1 MPAPDASQR
10 SDGTTA
16 LGKAELLP
24 DWITPELCERVAGIR
39 RKVWEKQNRGIQL
52 ECLKASTLQHAEGNY
67 SQDEG
72 ALRNIREHLDYIF
85 EGVGTARGDI
95 EIPMRIRKL
104 LNVTPCVFTMYPGLG
119 GHESL
124 SQYDIVLSGRYSEV
138 QSRAEVDLRSQLTR
152 SASSRISL
160 PLAVSNMRAAIG
172 EQLAEEMVSLGL
184 IPIFHRFRRPTRA
197 DDVDTESPS
206 VQSQTEAD
214 TEKFEWLRRFGDR
227 AYFSCGTREDSIS
240 FTKRLIQE
248 GAAGVCVDVAIGN
261 SLATAATV
269 CVLRDFIDQ
278 GGFQCQI
285 IAGNVDSAEGYLLLA
300 LAGADCIKV
309 GIGPGSACTTRVLT
323 RAGSGQ
329 GSALMDVARAR
340 FMLGADGPP
349 FIADG
354 GIEGPGDALTALAL
368 GAHSVMI
375 GKLAARSKESGGL
388 KRTINDREHVWYF
401 GEASWWAR
409 KYEQGGVRDGYGVE
423 GKAEWLPV
431 QSSFR
436 EVFQEFKGGLT
447 NAFPYYDVR
456 TVDALHEKFCI
467 PQQLCRVI
475 LGSTT
480 GIHRA
485 AAGTARESG
494 TRLA

>member
-1 MPAPDASQR
+1 
-10 SDGTTA
+10 
-16 LGKAELLP
+16 
-24 DWITPELCERVAGIR
+24 
-39 RKVWEKQNRGIQL
+39 
-52 ECLKASTLQHAEGNY
+52 
-67 SQDEG
+67 
-72 ALRNIREHLDYIF
+72 
-85 EGVGTARGDI
+85 
-95 EIPMRIRKL
+95 
-104 LNVTPCVFTMYPGLG
+104 
-119 GHESL
+119 
-124 SQYDIVLSGRYSEV
+124 
-138 QSRAEVDLRSQLTR
+138 
-152 SASSRISL
+152 
-160 PLAVSNMRAAIG
+160 MRATIG
-172 EQLAEEMVSLGL
+172 EALAEEMVSLGL
-184 IPIFHRFRRPTRA
+184 IPIFHRFRRPTNA
-197 DDVDTESPS
+197 ADVDTETPS
-206 VQSQTEAD
+206 VQSQDEAD
-214 TEKFEWLRRFGDR
+214 AEKFEWLRRFGDR
-227 AYFSCGTREDSIS
+227 AYFSCGTREGSIA

-278 GGFQCQI
+278 GGYQCQI

-375 GKLAARSKESGGL
+375 GKLAARTKESGGL
-388 KRTINDREHVWYF
+388 KRTVNGKEHVWYF

-409 KYEQGGVRDGYGVE
+409 KYEQGGVKDGYGVE

-456 TVDALHEKFCI
+456 TVDALHDKFCI

-494 TRLA
+494 TRLV